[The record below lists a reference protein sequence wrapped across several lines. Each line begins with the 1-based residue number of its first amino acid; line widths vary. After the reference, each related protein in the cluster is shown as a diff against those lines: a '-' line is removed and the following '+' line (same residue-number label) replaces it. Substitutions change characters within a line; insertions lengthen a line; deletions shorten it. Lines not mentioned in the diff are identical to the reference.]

1 MGTILIA
8 MPRTEDALHFE
19 SLIKKHGLMFETV
32 ICNTGS
38 EVLRV
43 SNDRDYGIVICT
55 KNLKDM
61 VYSELAD
68 YLPPSF
74 YIIVL
79 TKDAT
84 VETFSDR
91 MIKLLLPIRTSELV
105 STIEM
110 INAGF
115 SRPKKRKEKPY
126 RTKSKE
132 ENQIIERAKQL
143 LMERNGMSEQEAF
156 RYIQK
161 TSMDTGRRSV
171 ETAEMIL
178 LL

>member
-8 MPRTEDALHFE
+8 MPRTDD
-19 SLIKKHGLMFETV
+19 SLRLDSLMKKNGLMVETA
-32 ICNTGS
+32 ICNSGS
-38 EVLRV
+38 EILRIAH
-43 SNDRDYGIVICT
+43 DRDFGIVICT

-61 VYSELAD
+61 AYLELAD
-68 YLPPSF
+68 YLPSSF
-74 YIIVL
+74 YMIVL
-79 TKDAT
+79 TKDASA
-84 VETFSDR
+84 ETFSDR
-91 MIKLLLPIRTSELV
+91 MIKLLLPLRSSELI

-110 INAGF
+110 ISAGF
-115 SRPKKRKEKPY
+115 LRHKRKKEKPY
-126 RTKSKE
+126 KAKTKE

-143 LMERNGMSEQEAF
+143 LMERNGMTEQEAF

-161 TSMDTGRRSV
+161 TSMDTGRKSV